1 MKSHPHSH
9 FYLYAK
15 GWYKRSNNIM
25 GDLKIIAK
33 KYCGLSYCDDRDVF
47 SLLTNLVY
55 EEIKNETQFAKYVS
69 DVDTLGFAKASVVFL
84 NSVPTGEKGRLPLAK
99 PNPDILPVSEDAMTV
114 LSKDYSIYNFTE
126 E

>member
-1 MKSHPHSH
+1 MKSHPYSH

-15 GWYKRSNNIM
+15 GWYKRSNNVM
-25 GDLKIIAK
+25 EDLKVIAK

-69 DVDTLGFAKASVVFL
+69 DVDSLGFVRASITVL
-84 NSVPTGEKGRLPLAK
+84 NDAATGETCSR
-99 PNPDILPVSEDAMTV
+99 IS
-114 LSKDYSIYNFTE
+114 S
-126 E
+126 